1 MPGSRCNARS
11 GWHRV
16 PITADSAHGKTVRIR
31 RRRATV
37 RREVHRVQATAAKG
51 SSRGV
56 AVGRP
61 HLSCAAKPGDRR
73 SPQPARPKTIS
84 AGGTTFTSRARG
96 RGGQMRA
103 WAVSGLLAVLL
114 LGFSS
119 VSHCQSTP
127 SGTATFSGT
136 LSDPSGAV
144 ISGGQVSISTLNAVS
159 SRRELLHV
167 LSGNDGRYTATVP
180 AGHCCVLRVTHP
192 SFVTREETVRVAPGE
207 SRTVDFLLQIN
218 PLASTIVVTAQA
230 EPASADSTPAPVT
243 VLTRE
248 DFERRQANS
257 LPDLLA
263 TQPGISTVTKG
274 GLATIFIDGGNS
286 NFTKLLV

>member
-1 MPGSRCNARS
+1 MPGSGRYTRS
-11 GWHRV
+11 EWHRV

-103 WAVSGLLAVLL
+103 WAVGGLFAVLL
-114 LGFSS
+114 LCFSS
-119 VSHCQSTP
+119 VSHSQSAAP
-127 SGTATFSGT
+127 RTATFSGT
-136 LSDPSGAV
+136 LSDASGAV
-144 ISGGQVSISTLNAVS
+144 IPGGQVSISTLSARPS
-159 SRRELLHV
+159 GRELLHV
-167 LSGNDGRYTATVP
+167 LSEIGRAS
-180 AGHCCVLRVTHP
+180 CRERV
-192 SFVTREETVRVAPGE
+192 
-207 SRTVDFLLQIN
+207 
-218 PLASTIVVTAQA
+218 
-230 EPASADSTPAPVT
+230 
-243 VLTRE
+243 
-248 DFERRQANS
+248 
-257 LPDLLA
+257 
-263 TQPGISTVTKG
+263 
-274 GLATIFIDGGNS
+274 
-286 NFTKLLV
+286 